1 MEVFTVPLC
10 QCIVYSTTAVCRML
24 TQEVPTFGIARLDAS
39 FSPAC
44 LIWVAAGGGAVLI
57 ATSTATVPVTA
68 SAANV
73 LSAIISFAAAA
84 TTTTDPQD
92 NENRRRTPGPIASG
106 QPLFYLPDGTPV
118 L

>member
-1 MEVFTVPLC
+1 MEVFTVALC

-24 TQEVPTFGIARLDAS
+24 TQEVPTFGNARLEAS

-44 LIWVAAGGGAVLI
+44 LIWAPAGGGAVLI
-57 ATSTATVPVTA
+57 ATSTATVPVMA
-68 SAANV
+68 SAATV

-84 TTTTDPQD
+84 TTTDPQD
-92 NENRRRTPGPIASG
+92 NANRRRTPGPIASG